1 MKCYTLALAS
11 VLFIAC
17 SQHKEQEVPEQKTDS
32 STTAQSDPLSSWN
45 DGASKKAII
54 EFVTKV
60 TTEGNADF
68 VPVEERIA
76 CFDNDG
82 TLWSEQ
88 PLYFQFIFAF
98 DRVKELAPQHPE
110 WKTKDPFKSVLKGDL
125 KTALAGGEKS
135 LMQLVVA
142 TQTGMSSEAFNAD
155 VRSWIGTAKHP
166 RFNRPYNELI
176 FQPMLELLTYL
187 RANGFKTYIV
197 SGGEVEF
204 MRAWTGKAYGIPPE
218 QVIGTT
224 MKIVYEVKNDT
235 PRLNR
240 LPELN
245 FLDDKEGKP
254 VAINQVIGRRPVFT
268 AGNSDGDYQML
279 QWTSSSGAPHFG
291 MIIHHTDS
299 LREWKYD
306 RNSSI
311 GKLDKGLDDAAKY
324 GWVIVDMKNDWNV
337 IYPFEKK

>member
-1 MKCYTLALAS
+1 MKWNALA
-11 VLFIAC
+11 VTLLLFVAC
-17 SQHKEQEVPEQKTDS
+17 THQKEHTAPAQHSDTAEVVQ
-32 STTAQSDPLSSWN
+32 ADPLPSWKN
-45 DGASKKAII
+45 GASKKAIVD
-54 EFVTKV
+54 FVKKV
-60 TTEGNADF
+60 TTQGNPGF

-88 PLYFQFIFAF
+88 PLYFQFIFAL
-98 DRVKELAPQHPE
+98 DRVKELAPLHPE
-110 WKTKDPFKSVLKGDL
+110 WKSKEPFKSVLNGDL
-125 KTALAGGEKS
+125 KAVFAGGEKS

-142 TQTGMSSEAFNAD
+142 TQTGMTAEQFASD
-155 VRSWIGTAKHP
+155 VRKWISVAKHP

-176 FQPMLELLTYL
+176 FQPMLELLNYL
-187 RANGFKTYIV
+187 RSNGFQTYIV

-204 MRAWTGKAYGIPPE
+204 MRAWVEKTYGIPPE

-224 MKIVYEVKNDT
+224 MKMVYEVKNDT
-235 PRLNR
+235 PYLKRLAQ
-240 LPELN
+240 LN
-245 FLDDKEGKP
+245 FMNDKEGKP

-279 QWTSSSGAPHFG
+279 QWTATSDAPHFAV
-291 MIIHHTDS
+291 IVHHTDS

-306 RNSSI
+306 SNSSI
-311 GKLDKGLDDAAKY
+311 GKLEKGLDDASKY
-324 GWVIVDMKNDWNV
+324 GWIIVDMKNDWNV